1 MSQGFFL
8 GQEHTFALAV
18 DTPVDKSPQKSY
30 SVIVDGHDP
39 EFINADYVTFSSG
52 HVTFWMRTPDEAKQ
66 DTLVTCIR
74 NEWLDEMKEVDF
86 Q

>member
-1 MSQGFFL
+1 VFL
-8 GQEHTFALAV
+8 GQEAKPEPTLI
-18 DTPVDKSPQKSY
+18 DKSPQKSY

-39 EFINADYVTFSSG
+39 EFINADYVSFTPG
-52 HVTFWMRTPDEAKQ
+52 HVTFWMRTPDAKQ

-74 NEWLDEMKEVDF
+74 NEWVDEMKEVDF